1 MRVLMLLCLSLL
13 TACSTPVPVAQVI
26 RPPTAPMQPRA
37 MPLWQG
43 ETWRDVIGY
52 VVRLQAAFAASEADK
67 AALRAWD
74 RDMAVHAA
82 KENDQ

>member
-1 MRVLMLLCLSLL
+1 
-13 TACSTPVPVAQVI
+13 
-26 RPPTAPMQPRA
+26 MQPRA